1 MPSILAP
8 LVLAAQSSSLLTKLK
23 QIPSQT
29 WINLALC
36 VAAIVIISK
45 MWKMLKGIGSAMPW
59 VVLFIAGFMMLS
71 YWTYNRTE
79 PRFLSPFVDKLTLIL
94 PTKAQHDEA
103 LQNLRESRQ

>member
-1 MPSILAP
+1 MPSVIATF
-8 LVLAAQSSSLLTKLK
+8 VLAAQSSSLLNKLK

-29 WINLALC
+29 WINLVLC
-36 VAAIVIISK
+36 IVTIVVISK

-59 VVLFIAGFMMLS
+59 VVMFIAGFMMLS

-94 PTKAQHDEA
+94 PTKAQHDKA
-103 LQNLRESRQ
+103 LDNLRRSRQ